1 MHSNPTEPSRPDR
14 GIHEPAAL
22 SSLRAVLFD
31 TFGTLVDWRSSLI
44 TELSAFGRRRGMVAD
59 WTRLVDEWRAAYY
72 PSMDR
77 VRKGE
82 QPWTI
87 LDALHRQSLERLVVG
102 LGIDGLGPEDL
113 DELAGAWHRLK
124 PWPDVPG
131 GMQRLAAHYFLG
143 PLSNANTSLLM
154 RLRKFN
160 GLPWDVILG
169 ADLWQH
175 YKPDPETYR
184 GACRLLGLR
193 PAEVMLVAAHN
204 DDLRAAR
211 AEGLCT
217 GFIPRPAEYGP
228 RQARDFAAEEAW
240 TVVAADLEDLASL
253 LCTGSAAVGLTRHRV
268 SRPGGSPAA

>member
-1 MHSNPTEPSRPDR
+1 MAFPEVTR
-14 GIHEPAAL
+14 GIYEPAAL
-22 SSLRAVLFD
+22 CSLQAIVFD

-44 TELSAFGRRRGMVAD
+44 NELSAFGRRRGIAAD
-59 WTRLVDEWRAAYY
+59 WRLLVDEWRAAYY

-82 QPWTI
+82 QPWTT
-87 LDALHRQSLERLVVG
+87 LDALHRQSLERLTLN
-102 LGIDGLGPEDL
+102 LGVEGLGPDDL
-113 DELAGAWHRLK
+113 DELTRAWHRLR

-131 GMQRLAAHYFLG
+131 GLQRLATRYILG
-143 PLSNANTSLLM
+143 PLSNANVSLLV

-160 GLPWDVILG
+160 GFAWDVVLG

-175 YKPDPETYR
+175 FKPDPETYR
-184 GACRLLGLR
+184 GACRLLSLH

-211 AEGLCT
+211 AEGLRT

-228 RQARDFAAEEAW
+228 RQAKDFAANEAW
-240 TVVAADLEDLASL
+240 TVVAADLQDVATL
-253 LCTGSAAVGLTRHRV
+253 LGV
-268 SRPGGSPAA
+268 PAAP

>member
-1 MHSNPTEPSRPDR
+1 MHPNSAEPSNPGR
-14 GIHEPAAL
+14 GIHDPAAIL
-22 SSLRAVLFD
+22 SLQAILFD

-44 TELSAFGRRRGMVAD
+44 VELNAFGRRRGIMAD
-59 WTRLVDEWRAAYY
+59 WPRLVDEWRAAYY

-82 QPWTI
+82 QPWTT
-87 LDALHRQSLERLVVG
+87 LDALHRQSLERLAVSLG
-102 LGIDGLGPEDL
+102 LDGLGPD
-113 DELAGAWHRLK
+113 DFNELTSAWHRLR
-124 PWPDVPG
+124 PWPDVLG
-131 GMQRLAAHYFLG
+131 GMQRLAARYFLG
-143 PLSNANTSLLM
+143 PLSNANVSLLM

-169 ADLWQH
+169 TDLWQH

-184 GACRLLGLR
+184 GACRLLGLD

-211 AEGLCT
+211 AQGLCT

-228 RQARDFAAEEAW
+228 RQTKDLAAEEAW
-240 TVVAADLEDLASL
+240 TVVAADLKDLASL
-253 LCTGSAAVGLTRHRV
+253 LCG
-268 SRPGGSPAA
+268 

>member
-1 MHSNPTEPSRPDR
+1 MHSDPFKPSDFDR
-14 GIHEPAAL
+14 GIHEPAVLTRVQAI
-22 SSLRAVLFD
+22 LFD

-44 TELSAFGRRRGMVAD
+44 RELSAFGRRRGAIAD
-59 WTRLVDEWRAAYY
+59 WPRLVDKWRAAYY

-87 LDALHRQSLERLVVG
+87 LDALHRQSLQGLVAE
-102 LGIDGLGPEDL
+102 LGIDGLGPDDL
-113 DELAGAWHRLK
+113 DELTGAWHRLR

-143 PLSNANTSLLM
+143 PLSNANVSLLM
-154 RLRKFN
+154 RLRKFT

-193 PAEVMLVAAHN
+193 PSEVMLVAAHN

-211 AEGLCT
+211 AEGLRT
-217 GFIPRPAEYGP
+217 GFIPRRAEYGP
-228 RQARDFAAEEAW
+228 HQTKDFAPEEAW

-253 LCTGSAAVGLTRHRV
+253 LCPESAAGE
-268 SRPGGSPAA
+268 